1 MTLEHGFHS
10 WCVYDSDGCKHGT
23 DRHLSDMGYSCDSL
37 QCRLDAIS
45 ETTIREALLE
55 RICGYVQKILVPYAD
70 SLLSISLEGPSRS
83 DRQSSNGKHKDRDNP
98 LHLRDRGRC
107 DIMGAEWIQVTDT
120 H

>member
-1 MTLEHGFHS
+1 MS
-10 WCVYDSDGCKHGT
+10 
-23 DRHLSDMGYSCDSL
+23 
-37 QCRLDAIS
+37 LDAIS

-98 LHLRDRGRC
+98 YIYAIEGDVTLWVQSGFKSPILTEALTHFYVMGYDRYLLCIHLSDLCR
-107 DIMGAEWIQVTDT
+107 
-120 H
+120 